1 MTYVLIMPLQFLNG
15 RVMGARIRHA
25 ATTSAQ
31 DPSPSRAVPTP
42 RRVARAR
49 LRSWDRSAAR
59 FSNHATW
66 HPPTMTRLRTV
77 TTAELTRA
85 ELEALR
91 ELLFGAFGGR
101 FEEHDWEHTLGG
113 VHVLA
118 SEDDQVVAH
127 GAVVPR
133 TLAARGRELRTGYVE
148 GVATRSDRRGRGLA
162 TLVMREVGRVVEGDY
177 ELGALSDGTGIP
189 GFYQR
194 RGWETWQGPTFVAGP
209 RGRERTATDDGS
221 VLVLRTPATGAL
233 DVTGSI
239 TCDWR
244 PGDVW

>member
-1 MTYVLIMPLQFLNG
+1 M
-15 RVMGARIRHA
+15 A
-25 ATTSAQ
+25 AT
-31 DPSPSRAVPTP
+31 
-42 RRVARAR
+42 
-49 LRSWDRSAAR
+49 
-59 FSNHATW
+59 
-66 HPPTMTRLRTV
+66 HPGILPAMTRLRSA
-77 TTAELTRA
+77 TTAELSGA
-85 ELEALR
+85 ELEAVR
-91 ELLFGAFGGR
+91 RLLFDAFGGR
-101 FEEHDWEHTLGG
+101 FDNHDWEHTLGG

-118 SEDDQVVAH
+118 EEDDRVVAH

-133 TLAARGRELRTGYVE
+133 VLATGGRELRTGYVE

-162 TLVMREVGRVVEGDY
+162 TLVMREVGRVVEKEY

-194 RGWETWQGPTFVAGP
+194 LGWETWQGPTFAAGP
-209 RGRERTATDDGS
+209 GGRERTATDDGS

-233 DVTGSI
+233 DVTGPI

>member
-1 MTYVLIMPLQFLNG
+1 MADTAALQPGIL
-15 RVMGARIRHA
+15 
-25 ATTSAQ
+25 
-31 DPSPSRAVPTP
+31 
-42 RRVARAR
+42 
-49 LRSWDRSAAR
+49 
-59 FSNHATW
+59 
-66 HPPTMTRLRTV
+66 PTMTRLRSV

-85 ELEALR
+85 ELEVLR

-101 FEEHDWEHTLGG
+101 FDEHDWEHTLGG

-133 TLAARGRELRTGYVE
+133 TLAAGGRELRTGYVE
-148 GVATRSDRRGRGLA
+148 GVATRADRQGRGLA
-162 TLVMREVGRVVEGDY
+162 TAVMREVGRVIREGY
-177 ELGALSDGTGIP
+177 ELGALGDGSGIP

-194 RGWETWQGPTFVAGP
+194 LGWETWQGPTFVAGP
-209 RGRERTATDDGS
+209 RGRGRGRTAEEDGS
-221 VLVLRTPATGAL
+221 ILVLRTPATGAL